1 MRVRASWSWEGSSPS
16 LWMAASRSRCS
27 SCSSC
32 SRCLICTCICSF
44 PASTMAR
51 FILDLLRPTPS
62 PDQHADADDDHGR
75 RQPLAHGQVQ
85 RKKPKKIIGLAKIL
99 DRKPEHSVT
108 QEKRAGDRPR
118 GPGLR
123 RVDPQDREEE
133 HPLERDVIE
142 L

>member
-1 MRVRASWSWEGSSPS
+1 
-16 LWMAASRSRCS
+16 MAASRSRCS

-85 RKKPKKIIGLAKIL
+85 RKKPKKIIGLAKVL
-99 DRKPEHSVT
+99 DAETEHPV
-108 QEKRAGDRPR
+108 A
-118 GPGLR
+118 
-123 RVDPQDREEE
+123 EEE
-133 HPLERDVIE
+133 GPRHRSRG
-142 L
+142 